1 MKKALSFVAS
11 ISLLTAVAF
20 ASTEGDRAKL
30 EDRLDASATIINEI
44 MAAPDSGIPQEI
56 LDNAKCVAVIPSM
69 IKAGLGFGGQYGQ
82 GVVTCRTQTGWSA
95 PAFYRLGGGSFGL
108 QIGGQAVDLVMLFMN
123 DRGMQSLLTHKLKLG
138 IDAAAAAGP
147 VGRHAAADTDVAL
160 RSEVLTY
167 SRTRGL
173 FAGISLNG
181 SWVEQ
186 NDRDTRDF
194 YGRYIPFQTI
204 LKGYTP
210 APPTAQNFV
219 STITRYTMPTPAT
232 QGAKP
237 ATSTGLTQRP
247 AQGAPSTTS
256 VQGPSSAQPTSST
269 PNSTSVPSSTPT
281 QSSTST
287 QNQTQTAPQNQTSTQ
302 NQIQTAPQGTSSV
315 PK

>member
-11 ISLLTAVAF
+11 IALLTSVAVA
-20 ASTEGDRAKL
+20 SEGDRAKL

-56 LDNAKCVAVIPSM
+56 LDSAKCVAVIPSM

-82 GVVTCRTQTGWSA
+82 GVVTCRTQSGWSA
-95 PAFYRLGGGSFGL
+95 PAFYRMGGGSFGL

-123 DRGMQSLLTHKLKLG
+123 DHGMQSLLTHKVKLG
-138 IDAAAAAGP
+138 LDAAAAAGP
-147 VGRHAAADTDVAL
+147 VGRHAAAETDVAF
-160 RSEVLTY
+160 RAEVLTY

-204 LKGYTP
+204 LKGFIPTP
-210 APPTAQNFV
+210 ATAQNFI
-219 STITRYTMPTPAT
+219 STITRYSMPAAATQAAKPPAPAT
-232 QGAKP
+232 L
-237 ATSTGLTQRP
+237 SQRP
-247 AQGAPSTTS
+247 AQGTATTPAQNQSSGTPSVS
-256 VQGPSSAQPTSST
+256 PMPSSSPAQSST
-269 PNSTSVPSSTPT
+269 SNQNQSQTTQQNQTPT
-281 QSSTST
+281 QSQMQSPPKGTDTST
-287 QNQTQTAPQNQTSTQ
+287 
-302 NQIQTAPQGTSSV
+302 V

>member
-1 MKKALSFVAS
+1 MKRVLSFVVS
-11 ISLLTAVAF
+11 IALLTGVA
-20 ASTEGDRAKL
+20 AAGTEGDRAKL
-30 EDRLDASATIINEI
+30 EDRLNDAATIINEI
-44 MAAPDSGIPQEI
+44 MAAPDKGIPEEI
-56 LDNAKCVAVIPSM
+56 LDGSKCVAVIPSM

-82 GVVTCRTQTGWSA
+82 GVVTCRTQNGWSA
-95 PAFYRLGGGSFGL
+95 PAFYRLSGGSFGL

-138 IDAAAAAGP
+138 VDAAAAAGP

-204 LKGYTP
+204 LKGNVQI
-210 APPTAQNFV
+210 PPTAQNFV
-219 STITRYTMPTPAT
+219 STIVRYTMPVAATQAMRPTTPA
-232 QGAKP
+232 
-237 ATSTGLTQRP
+237 GLTQRP
-247 AQGAPSTTS
+247 AQGSTTP
-256 VQGPSSAQPTSST
+256 VQSPASPAQPSSPMQNSS
-269 PNSTSVPSSTPT
+269 PT
-281 QSSTST
+281 QSSMPT
-287 QNQTQTAPQNQTSTQ
+287 QNQTQTVPQNQTSTQ
-302 NQIQTAPQGTSSV
+302 SQMPTAPQGSASSTV

>member
-1 MKKALSFVAS
+1 MKKILSFVAS
-11 ISLLTAVAF
+11 FALLTSIAA
-20 ASTEGDRAKL
+20 AGTEGDRAKL

-44 MAAPDSGIPQEI
+44 MAAPDSGIPEEI
-56 LDNAKCVAVIPSM
+56 LDSAKCVAVIPSM

-82 GVVTCRTQTGWSA
+82 GVVTCRTQAGWSA

-123 DRGMQSLLTHKLKLG
+123 DRGMQSLLTHKVKLG

-147 VGRHAAADTDVAL
+147 VGRHAAAETDVAL

-204 LKGYTP
+204 LKGFVP

-219 STITRYTMPTPAT
+219 STITRYSMPAAATQAAKPPAPAT
-232 QGAKP
+232 L
-237 ATSTGLTQRP
+237 SQRP
-247 AQGAPSTTS
+247 AQGTATS
-256 VQGPSSAQPTSST
+256 PAQSQVSGAQPPSRT
-269 PNSTSVPSSTPT
+269 PNSTPA
-281 QSSTST
+281 QNSTSN
-287 QNQTQTAPQNQTSTQ
+287 QNQSQTTQQSQPPAQSQM
-302 NQIQTAPQGTSSV
+302 QTAPQGTETSTV